1 MSYLSNQNTP
11 LNLRTQAANAALAY
25 VEAIAHEESMYCL
38 MVTQGGYAY
47 ATIELMQSY
56 NDAVIVRKEAHYIM
70 ECAARDIAKTAQ

>member
-11 LNLRTQAANAALAY
+11 LNLRTQAADAALAY

-38 MVTQGGYAY
+38 MVTQGEY